1 MSSKINWK
9 SPEAIGIY
17 IVGGLVVGFM
27 AKSALSSKPAAAV
40 KEEKQEAAVKEDE
53 PQFERLSEAETPR
66 ATHVTDTYDWKNAD
80 DIEGIEDDDVK
91 GGKRSRKRRKNKS
104 RKSRS
109 KSKRRTKK

>member
-1 MSSKINWK
+1 MSSNTKYWG
-9 SPEAIGIY
+9 SPEAICIY
-17 IVGGLVVGFM
+17 ILGGLAVGFL
-27 AKSALSSKPAAAV
+27 AKSALTSKPAAAV

-53 PQFERLSEAETPR
+53 PQFERISEAETPP
-66 ATHVTDTYDWKNAD
+66 ATHVTNTYDWKNAD
-80 DIEGIEDDDVK
+80 DIEGIDDDVT